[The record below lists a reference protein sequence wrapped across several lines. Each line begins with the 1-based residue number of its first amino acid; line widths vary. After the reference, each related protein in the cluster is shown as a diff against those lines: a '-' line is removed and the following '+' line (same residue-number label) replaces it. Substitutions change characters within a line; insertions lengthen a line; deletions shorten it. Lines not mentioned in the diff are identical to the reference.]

1 MNKNIV
7 MLIVLFSI
15 VVNSCAAKS
24 TYKYV
29 EIQECSIPVPAT
41 MELIEKTDEYS
52 YSFSTHVPKD
62 LRKFNPK
69 SLAVF
74 ASNFTPLE
82 ELLQK
87 LKKKDYPLKLIKKF
101 KKGNFTIIQ
110 FSFLEWDYNYRIYVG
125 NSMIQLLNSS
135 EKEMN
140 YLVDFCR
147 KTMK

>member
-1 MNKNIV
+1 
-7 MLIVLFSI
+7 MLIVLLSI

-41 MELIEKTDEYS
+41 MELIEKKEQYS
-52 YSFSTHVPKD
+52 YSFYEPGPKD
-62 LRKFNPK
+62 IRKYNAHG
-69 SLAVF
+69 LAVYT
-74 ASNFTPLE
+74 SNFTPLE

-87 LKKKDYPLKLIKKF
+87 LKNKDYPLKLIKKF

-110 FSFLEWDYNYRIYVG
+110 FSFLEWDYNYRIFIG

-140 YLVDFCR
+140 YLVDFCG